1 MADDDRPHPLLA
13 IATHVKKR
21 AALRRE
27 HPLVTVAD
35 GVGRA
40 DRGEVDID
48 HARRMRA
55 VDERLDPAVV
65 ERGHDLGNRQHERR
79 RAGDVIQHDEPRSRA
94 DGREHGVARSLGS
107 DAPKWDARGHQT
119 GARGIGRRLKRVA
132 GRGVGVVEQDDL
144 VAGFEPQAACDD
156 VDARRRVRDEGKI
169 IRVGTKEP
177 SKRGTS
183 VVERRL
189 EVVGEERDGLAL
201 HPRAPRVLG
210 FEHGA
215 RGRAERPM
223 VQEGHGGVE
232 RPVDGE
238 LGGHRLGI
246 VRPMPDPERP
256 DAILFDLDG
265 TLVDT
270 VGARIDAWEAAFAE
284 RGLAVARTR
293 LEPMIGMDGRRLAA
307 EVTGDEG
314 SAEEVDKR
322 AGELFDERNR
332 DPRPLP
338 GAREVL
344 ERLDA
349 HGVIWA
355 IATSSRAEQVAASV
369 RSLGLA
375 HEPRIVD
382 GSAVKRAKPAPDL
395 LLLAADRLGVRPD
408 ATWYVGDSTW
418 DMRAATAA
426 GMHPI
431 AVSAG
436 AAVGAAELRDAGA
449 AIVIGTL
456 DELEL
461 PG

>member
-1 MADDDRPHPLLA
+1 
-13 IATHVKKR
+13 
-21 AALRRE
+21 
-27 HPLVTVAD
+27 
-35 GVGRA
+35 
-40 DRGEVDID
+40 
-48 HARRMRA
+48 
-55 VDERLDPAVV
+55 
-65 ERGHDLGNRQHERR
+65 
-79 RAGDVIQHDEPRSRA
+79 
-94 DGREHGVARSLGS
+94 
-107 DAPKWDARGHQT
+107 
-119 GARGIGRRLKRVA
+119 
-132 GRGVGVVEQDDL
+132 
-144 VAGFEPQAACDD
+144 
-156 VDARRRVRDEGKI
+156 
-169 IRVGTKEP
+169 
-177 SKRGTS
+177 
-183 VVERRL
+183 
-189 EVVGEERDGLAL
+189 
-201 HPRAPRVLG
+201 
-210 FEHGA
+210 
-215 RGRAERPM
+215 
-223 VQEGHGGVE
+223 
-232 RPVDGE
+232 
-238 LGGHRLGI
+238 
-246 VRPMPDPERP
+246 MPDPERP

-431 AVSAG
+431 AVSVG